1 MNKDTGWL
9 IILLLLGADM
19 IAALSHFGGLWQ
31 DDLPKQNIYA
41 TSERKPIPQPTG
53 KVAKAESEVIVPDEF
68 KTISDEAFF
77 RTIDYVDS
85 AYATRHYEY
94 CAKRADLQWPEAING
109 ERRLNAL
116 WHVLIEKLFG
126 TSSDNVYLA
135 LENNVH
141 APTFP
146 SGEAKAVEHSV
157 IPDNES
163 HLHTYRSRHSLKACL
178 SSDRLLVFEI
188 RVFVDNGSGMPSAI
202 TSKHCYVAF
211 DKQRSLV
218 LEQSDIITNTKTVL
232 SLINNEI
239 DRRNS
244 HGGNLKQALRLP
256 NFSINRTGLTFV
268 FPAHEIGYA
277 ENGETA
283 ISLSYKKL
291 SGCLSPQFLD
301 IIQNDGNYQTFSTIQ

>member
-1 MNKDTGWL
+1 MSKDTGWL
-9 IILLLLGADM
+9 IILLLLGADV

-31 DDLPKQNIYA
+31 DDMPKQSSHFTEYKSKPQYA
-41 TSERKPIPQPTG
+41 D
-53 KVAKAESEVIVPDEF
+53 KVAKADPEVIVPDEF

-94 CAKRADLQWPEAING
+94 CAKRVNLQWPEAING

-126 TSSDNVYLA
+126 TSSDNIYLA

-141 APTFP
+141 TPTFP

-157 IPDNES
+157 IPDNEP
-163 HLHTYRSRHSLKACL
+163 HLHTYRSRHSLKVCL

-188 RVFVDNGSGMPSAI
+188 HTFTDNGSGIPSAI

-211 DKQRSLV
+211 DKQRSHV
-218 LEQSDIITNTKTVL
+218 LEQSDIIANSQAVL
-232 SLINNEI
+232 SLINDEI

-244 HGGNLKQALRLP
+244 HGDNLKQALRLP
-256 NFSINRTGLTFV
+256 NFYINRTGLTFV
-268 FPAHEIGYA
+268 FPAHEISYAGY
-277 ENGETA
+277 GETT

-301 IIQNDGNYQTFSTIQ
+301 IIQNDGNYRTFRTTP